1 MVIPFKSL
9 RYANAGPQVWGIN
22 VRRIT
27 MWKNETDYLSA
38 VPAAYGNS
46 AVYQMNVGGTLV
58 GVETPLQSMNL
69 ELKPYVVSS
78 LNTDRA
84 ASRRS
89 MTRRPTKVARTSETQ
104 RNSAANLGSIVP
116 NHQPA

>member
-1 MVIPFKSL
+1 
-9 RYANAGPQVWGIN
+9 
-22 VRRIT
+22 

-84 ASRRS
+84 ASRPYS
-89 MTRRPTKVARTSETQ
+89 NDFAKNGGFDFKYDAGEILIVDSSTDRTAEFVKIDM
-104 RNSAANLGSIVP
+104 R
-116 NHQPA
+116 